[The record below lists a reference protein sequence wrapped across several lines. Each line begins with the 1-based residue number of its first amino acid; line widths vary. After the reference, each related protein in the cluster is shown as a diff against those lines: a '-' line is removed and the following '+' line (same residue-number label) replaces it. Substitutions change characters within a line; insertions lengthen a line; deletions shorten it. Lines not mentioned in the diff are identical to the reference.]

1 MEDVVK
7 HLQSIVELQ
16 GQRLAT
22 QEALTSRL
30 VTDINR
36 MADKVDETMTS
47 THRIE
52 VLLAGRKECTS
63 PGLCLELRTRLDQM
77 ERTTHELLEARAE
90 GRGVMRV
97 AGAIYVLI
105 GSSASALISYLI
117 SHHTKAP

>member
-1 MEDVVK
+1 MK

-52 VLLAGRKECTS
+52 VLLAGRKECPA
-63 PGLCLELRTRLDQM
+63 PGSCLELRARLDQL
-77 ERTTHELLEARAE
+77 ERSTHELIEARAE
-90 GRGVMRV
+90 GRGIMRV

-105 GSSASALISYLI
+105 GSSISALISYLI
-117 SHHTKAP
+117 SHHMKAP